1 MEQLKN
7 IIVELQLG
15 KRFAQLKQRISTH
28 FAMSGS
34 ANIFSQVLEDN

>member
-15 KRFAQLKQRISTH
+15 KKLKQRISTH